1 MPKITL
7 VIAFA
12 TLLAAPIAWAQQS
25 PVSTPPPGEPA
36 ANPIPDLS
44 NDRTTVMVAPDPT
57 ATSMADPQS
66 AAEYGSPTAVDSP
79 STAMPDPNGWPTPRP
94 SAKRPKWVK
103 KAPASE
109 APPPEPNPH

>member
-1 MPKITL
+1 MLKTML
-7 VIAFA
+7 AVAFGLALA
-12 TLLAAPIAWAQQS
+12 TPVVWAQES

-36 ANPIPDLS
+36 ANPIPSLS
-44 NDRTTVMVAPDPT
+44 SDRTTVMITPDPS

-79 STAMPDPNGWPTPRP
+79 SSPMPDPAGWPTPKP

-103 KAPASE
+103 KAPANE
-109 APPPEPNPH
+109 TPPPKPH